1 MSKYKF
7 RKAEKKEPEI
17 KEAAIDTEE
26 LDDASKTRDFKIAPD
41 ALKKEDDGFNPF
53 EEEEDEKTSFFNFR
67 SFIKPKDKEKDNNA
81 LQALDEIYSTDVMSV
96 DEIKENLSENKKID
110 LVRVFGDKKEKA
122 QKVQIEEELDGEMD
136 TYDIEEETAPIEEDI
151 YDTTDEDDD
160 FVPPAKPKK
169 EKKKKEFF
177 EYTNESQKEEITES
191 YRKKG
196 QIISISFIASLIFT
210 VLLIY
215 LETKSFAHPVWLTP
229 GKFGILYLL
238 LDLQFVFLSAFCI
251 INYLIDGA
259 TALIKWKPN
268 RNSVTFILFVV
279 TVLQVLLHLIFN
291 KFESDVSLYSSIFSL
306 SATITAFSAYID
318 ARREHVSFRVAANGK
333 SKYYVSELD
342 DSSAE
347 YEKFSEYL
355 PEDLGMYKI
364 GKTDFISSF
373 FKMNSEPSPYNE
385 VYKISLPLVLLSSL
399 IFSILSVVLVRG
411 ASFTDAVNNFALMF
425 MVATPLSS
433 LFTVSL
439 PFFITTLRLARR
451 ESAIIGENAIMQ
463 YANTSLVS
471 FADTDVFHEKGI
483 KVTSIKTYGKSRID
497 TTFVTAARVFKLAG
511 GPLKEVFNRSVI
523 DTTSD
528 ASNDTLVSVTANGM
542 MATIDGE
549 EVYVGNKYYM
559 DENGFGHY
567 DDSIDTA
574 FETTNG
580 RIMYIATGGEI
591 SAKFYIKYALGR
603 NFKALLDSFY
613 SIGICIAVN
622 SRDPNLDTKFV
633 TQILKDEN
641 YPIVIVKREDIPSE
655 DQTLPVKEAKSA
667 IVSSSSVSNMLRTFL
682 SADKLT
688 RLISMNTIVKYIS
701 LVFAITIIVILFLN
715 GHSHEKVSPLFI
727 LLYQFIWS
735 LPVIGSSVFH

>member
-26 LDDASKTRDFKIAPD
+26 LDDASKTRDFKITPEASQ
-41 ALKKEDDGFNPF
+41 EDNFNPF
-53 EEEEDEKTSFFNFR
+53 EEEEEKSSFFNFR
-67 SFIKPKDKEKDNNA
+67 SFIKPKDKEKENDA
-81 LQALDEIYSTDVMSV
+81 LQALDEIYSADVMGV

-110 LVRVFGDKKEKA
+110 LVRVFGDKKEKV
-122 QKVQIEEELDGEMD
+122 QKVQLEEDSDGEKD
-136 TYDIEEETAPIEEDI
+136 TYDIEEETTPIEEDI
-151 YDTTDEDDD
+151 YEASDDD
-160 FVPPAKPKK
+160 EEFIPPAKPKK

-177 EYTNESQKEEITES
+177 EYENESQKEEVTEA

-196 QIISISFIASLIFT
+196 QIISIAFIASLVVT

-215 LETKSFAHPVWLTP
+215 LETKSFLHPVWLTP

-238 LDLQFVFLSAFCI
+238 LDLQLVFLSAFCV
-251 INYLIDGA
+251 INHIIDGA
-259 TALIKWKPN
+259 TALFKWKPN
-268 RNSVTFILFVV
+268 KNSVTFILFVV
-279 TVLQVLLHLIFN
+279 TVLQLLLHLIFN
-291 KFESDVSLYSSIFSL
+291 KFEADVSLYSSIFSL
-306 SATITAFSAYID
+306 AATITLFSAYID
-318 ARREHVSFRVAANGK
+318 ARREHISFRVAANGK

-342 DSSAE
+342 DTSAE

-355 PEDLGMYKI
+355 PEGLGMYKI

-385 VYKISLPLVLLSSL
+385 VYKISLPLALLSSL
-399 IFSILSVVLVRG
+399 VFSILSTILVKN
-411 ASFTDAVNNFALMF
+411 ATFTDAVNSFSLIF
-425 MVATPLSS
+425 MIATPISS

-451 ESAIIGENAIMQ
+451 ESAIIGESAIMK

-471 FADTDVFHEKGI
+471 FDDTDIFHEKGI

-528 ASNDTLVSVTANGM
+528 SSNDELILVADNGM
-542 MATIDGE
+542 MAVIDGK

-559 DENGFGHY
+559 DEYGFGHY
-567 DDSIDTA
+567 DDSIDTT
-574 FETTNG
+574 FESTNG
-580 RIMYIATGGEI
+580 RIMYIATEGEI

-613 SIGICIAVN
+613 SIGVCIAVN

-633 TQILKDEN
+633 TQILRDEN
-641 YPIVIVKREDIPSE
+641 YPIIIVKRDDIPTEESSA
-655 DQTLPVKEAKSA
+655 PAKEAKSA
-667 IVSSSSVSNMLRTFL
+667 IISSSSVSNMLRTFL

-688 RLISMNTIVKYIS
+688 RLISMNTIIKYIS
-701 LVFAITIIVILFLN
+701 LIFAITIIVILFLN

-735 LPVIGSSVFH
+735 LPVIGASMSH